1 MKHWGKH
8 RLKLKLRYTEAE
20 TLLKKTEAVADTSV
34 NDTAESGCVWNN
46 VAKKVCIWNTEVNI
60 GSVWNIDENRF
71 LKNMAKKEVS
81 SNGPFSWSINEVRSL
96 R

>member
-34 NDTAESGCVWNN
+34 SDTAESGCVWNN
-46 VAKKVCIWNTEVNI
+46 VANTVCIWNTEVNI
-60 GSVWNIDENRF
+60 GSVWNIDENRDFGKTRPKRKFHPMDHF
-71 LKNMAKKEVS
+71 LEVLMRW
-81 SNGPFSWSINEVRSL
+81 GH
-96 R
+96 

>member
-34 NDTAESGCVWNN
+34 SDTAESGCVWNN
-46 VAKKVCIWNTEVNI
+46 VANKVCIWNTEVNI
-60 GSVWNIDENRF
+60 GSVWNIDENRDFGKHGQKGSFIQWTIF
-71 LKNMAKKEVS
+71 LKC
-81 SNGPFSWSINEVRSL
+81 
-96 R
+96 